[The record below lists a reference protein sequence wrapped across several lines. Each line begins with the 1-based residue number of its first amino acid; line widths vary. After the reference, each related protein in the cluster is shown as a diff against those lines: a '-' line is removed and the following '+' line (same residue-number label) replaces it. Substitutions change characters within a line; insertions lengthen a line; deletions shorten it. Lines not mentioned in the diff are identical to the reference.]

1 MSDEIVVRYKAEG
14 EVERRSGE
22 ENLWFFVLER
32 LVRDLVSLSRDN
44 ADRRNAARD
53 WYHFREYI
61 EGWIIPASGIS
72 DGSAERLVRLIR
84 EKAYETFDGED
95 FNEVLKYARGKIIQT
110 RSYQR

>member
-1 MSDEIVVRYKAEG
+1 MSDELAKYRAQDEPEK
-14 EVERRSGE
+14 RSGE

-32 LVRDLVSLSRDN
+32 LIRDLVSLSRDN
-44 ADRRNAARD
+44 ADRRNAAQD

-61 EGWIIPASGIS
+61 EEWIIPASGIS
-72 DGSAERLVRLIR
+72 EGSAEQLVRLIR

-95 FNEVLKYARGKIIQT
+95 FNEVLKYARGKIIQA